1 MGRTSSN
8 RSEIKQYQMNQKVK
22 KNFPTTF
29 HIPPDPVNPAVFR
42 FGASA
47 KPVTSKHRLLVGP
60 PVINKRWQ
68 LRGEGTRYLGDF

>member
-1 MGRTSSN
+1 
-8 RSEIKQYQMNQKVK
+8 MNQKVK
-22 KNFPTTF
+22 KIS
-29 HIPPDPVNPAVFR
+29 HHVSHPPDPVNPAVFR

-68 LRGEGTRYLGDF
+68 LRGEGTRYLGRLLTSDNCWEECV